1 MGRCLLATTI
11 VALCLVAPGG
21 AQPRTLLPGVNFDTG
36 VQFTTNGPVAINIL
50 TGPRPGGTTTVAPVL
65 SNETLTGTETLT
77 AMQRR
82 MAASATSAGVNGDFF
97 TFSSGLPSGVL
108 VREGQM
114 ASPPSDE
121 RSSAGF
127 LTDGTL
133 DVRRVSFVGTW
144 QGAGAR
150 RTLTK
155 FNRPFPGSGIVLYTD
170 SWGPTTPAVVGATA
184 AVLFPFPAALPNT
197 DLTAPVV
204 ELRSGGGAVP
214 IPPGGAV
221 LLAKGAAATA
231 LSADAPVTQLVTLR
245 LLFKPDWPNLVAA
258 IGGGPQIVRNGAAV
272 FKAGE
277 LFTTSQL
284 GPRVSRSAIGQ
295 LADGRIVLVA
305 VDGGQPGYSVGMTN
319 FELAQTLVRLGATT
333 GMAFDSGGSTTMA
346 FDGSLLNRPSGAE
359 RAISTALEFQY
370 TGVYV
375 QPAVAVVSPDGDGVG
390 DKQTLRYKLVH
401 ASTVTVRLV
410 GPNGKIAYEETA
422 TKQPGS
428 YAVAF
433 PPTASPPVTPPP
445 TTPPP
450 TTTTPTTTP
459 TTTTTTPTVTTPTPT
474 STPTPPAPPP
484 NPSRTTQAAGPPAQG
499 KWTLTVSATDDVGQ
513 PSEMAQTFLVNS
525 TAGFLSTSPAK
536 LFLPPYGRDLTIRW
550 RMTKA
555 ASVVVTVETRAGEVV
570 RTLAKRRYAPGAQG
584 VTWNGL
590 DRTKKAVKGGWYVVR
605 VVAKNPLGTVDLSRP
620 LRVQRIVGKK
630 P

>member
-1 MGRCLLATTI
+1 MRRRLLLISIA
-11 VALCLVAPGG
+11 VLVLAAPASAQQRALW
-21 AQPRTLLPGVNFDTG
+21 PGVTFETG
-36 VQFTTNGPVAINIL
+36 VQFTPSGPVAINIL
-50 TGPRPGGTTTVAPVL
+50 TGPRPGGATTIAPVL

-82 MAASATSAGVNGDFF
+82 TTTSSTSAGVNGDFF

-108 VREGQM
+108 MREGQM

-121 RSSAGF
+121 RSSAGV

-144 QGAGAR
+144 QGAGNR

-155 FNRPFPGSGIVLYTD
+155 FNRPFPGTGIALYTD
-170 SWGPTTPAVVGATA
+170 SWGPTTPELAGATA
-184 AVLFPFPAALPNT
+184 AVLFPFPAAIPNT
-197 DLTAPVV
+197 DLAAPVV
-204 ELRSGGGAVP
+204 ELRIGGGAVP

-221 LLAKGAAATA
+221 LLAKGAAASA
-231 LSADAPVTQLVTLR
+231 LSAEAPVGQLVTMR
-245 LLFKPDWPNLVAA
+245 LLFKPDWPNVVAA
-258 IGGGPQIVRNGAAV
+258 IGGGPQIVRDGGAV

-277 LFTTSQL
+277 LFSTSQL
-284 GPRVSRSAIGQ
+284 GPRVPRSAIGQ

-319 FELAQTLVRLGATT
+319 FELAQTLVRLGAVT

-346 FDGSLLNRPSGAE
+346 FDGNLLNKPSGPE

-370 TGVYV
+370 SGVYV

-390 DKQTLRYKLVH
+390 DKQTLRYKLVRP
-401 ASTVTVRLV
+401 STVTVRLTS
-410 GPNGKIAYEETA
+410 PEGKIAYEATV

-428 YAVAF
+428 YGVAF
-433 PPTASPPVTPPP
+433 PPAASPPVTPPP
-445 TTPPP
+445 VTPPP
-450 TTTTPTTTP
+450 TTTPPTTPPTTTP
-459 TTTTTTPTVTTPTPT
+459 AP
-474 STPTPPAPPP
+474 PTPPPAPTT
-484 NPSRTTQAAGPPAQG
+484 SGRTTAAVRATPIPTQG

-513 PSEMAQTFLVNS
+513 PSEMSQTFLVNS
-525 TAGFLSTSPAK
+525 TAGFLATDPKK
-536 LFLPPYGRDLTIRW
+536 LFLPPYGRDLHIRW
-550 RMTKA
+550 KQTKA

-570 RTLAKRRYAPGAQG
+570 RTLARRRYAPGSQG

-590 DRTKKAVKGGWYVVR
+590 DRTKKAVKGGWYAVR
-605 VVAKNPLGTVDLSRP
+605 VVAKNPLGTVDLNRP
-620 LRVQRIVGKK
+620 VRVQRIVGAKR
-630 P
+630 

>member
-1 MGRCLLATTI
+1 MGRRLLVTTI
-11 VALCLVAPGG
+11 AALCLVASAG
-21 AQPRTLLPGVNFDTG
+21 AQQRTLWPGVSFDTG
-36 VQFTTNGPVAINIL
+36 VQFTPNGPVAINIL
-50 TGPRPGGTTTVAPVL
+50 TGPRPGGTTTLSPVL

-82 MAASATSAGVNGDFF
+82 TASSSTSAGVNGDFF

-108 VREGQM
+108 MREGQM
-114 ASPPSDE
+114 TSPPSDE
-121 RSSAGF
+121 RSSAGL

-155 FNRPFPGSGIVLYTD
+155 FNRPFPGTGIALYTD
-170 SWGPTTPAVVGATA
+170 AWGPTTPDVAGATA
-184 AVLFPFPAALPNT
+184 AVLFPFPAAIPNT
-197 DLTAPVV
+197 DLAAPVV
-204 ELRSGGGAVP
+204 ELRVGGGAVP

-231 LSADAPVTQLVTLR
+231 LSSEAPVTQLVTLR
-245 LLFKPDWPNLVAA
+245 LLFKPDWPNVVAA

-284 GPRVSRSAIGQ
+284 GPRVPRSAIGQ

-319 FELAQTLVRLGATT
+319 FELAQALVRLGAGT
-333 GMAFDSGGSTTMA
+333 GMAFDRGGSTTMA
-346 FDGSLLNRPSGAE
+346 FDGSLLNKPSGPE

-370 TGVYV
+370 SGVYV

-390 DKQTLRYKLVH
+390 DKQTLRYKLVRP
-401 ASTVTVRLV
+401 STVTVQLTA
-410 GPNGKIAYEETA
+410 PDGKVAYQETA

-428 YAVAF
+428 YGVGF
-433 PPTASPPVTPPP
+433 PPVASPPVTPPP

-450 TTTTPTTTP
+450 TTTTPTP
-459 TTTTTTPTVTTPTPT
+459 PPTTTTPT
-474 STPTPPAPPP
+474 PPP
-484 NPSRTTQAAGPPAQG
+484 TTASRAPQAAAATPPAQG
-499 KWTLTVSATDDVGQ
+499 TWKLSVSATDDVGQ
-513 PSEMAQTFLVNS
+513 PSEMSQTFLVNS
-525 TAGFLSTSPAK
+525 TAGFLATDPTK
-536 LFLPPYGRDLTIRW
+536 LFLPPYGHDLRIKW
-550 RMTKA
+550 KQTKA
-555 ASVVVTVETRAGEVV
+555 AAVVVTVETRAGEVL
-570 RTLAKRRYAPGAQG
+570 RTLAKRRYAAGQQG

-590 DRTKKAVKGGWYVVR
+590 DRQKKAVKGGWYVVR
-605 VVAKNPLGTVDLSRP
+605 VVARNPLGTVDLNRP
-620 LRVQRIVGKK
+620 LRVQRIVGAKR
-630 P
+630 